1 MQTVPCPP
9 YNIYQLPRDP
19 KDKYWQSQGVRP
31 LVGMVPGPQKERM
44 DSHLDHDEECYYSRS
59 FESKM
64 MSQEHPINEVC
75 YFRKY
80 LTVHLLQ

>member
-1 MQTVPCPP
+1 
-9 YNIYQLPRDP
+9 
-19 KDKYWQSQGVRP
+19 
-31 LVGMVPGPQKERM
+31 VGMVPGPQKERM